1 MAPDYF
7 GVSYLQVV
15 NATHAYFEFLNSP
28 QHGAVIDQV
37 WVSRTRAALEI

>member
-1 MAPDYF
+1 MAQAYF

-28 QHGAVIDQV
+28 EFGKVIDQF
-37 WVSRTRAALEI
+37 WISRTRAL

>member
-1 MAPDYF
+1 MLPAFF